1 MKEMTIG
8 SASTANLVGLS
19 RAAAARSLVSRR
31 PGKCSPAALCS
42 ANHMRPGMRCPR
54 RSLVDFA
61 VMTGRWPFIHHVTF
75 IASDLEASTRFYTAA
90 LKPLGVVG
98 EAADGG
104 AEFWEEELD
113 TPSFGLYPAGDA
125 AVTRAAHIAFT
136 ARDRAAVDSFYA
148 AALAAGG
155 TSRYEPRLWP
165 EYAAYCAFV
174 DDPDGNN
181 VEAVYKEQA

>member
-1 MKEMTIG
+1 MQAPPPVALREVKG
-8 SASTANLVGLS
+8 NVLVCRRQGRRTRCRIKPGAGL
-19 RAAAARSLVSRR
+19 
-31 PGKCSPAALCS
+31 PPA
-42 ANHMRPGMRCPR
+42 
-54 RSLVDFA
+54 LVDCT
-61 VMTGRWPFIHHVTF
+61 VMTQRWPFIHHVTL

-104 AEFWEEELD
+104 AEFWEDELD

-125 AVTRAAHIAFT
+125 TVTRGAHIAFT
-136 ARDRAAVDSFYA
+136 ARDRASVDTFYE

-155 TSRYEPRLWP
+155 TSRYGPRLWP
-165 EYAAYCAFV
+165 EYRAYCAFV

-181 VEAVYKEQA
+181 IEAVYKELA